1 MFPTSR
7 NGGPTHE
14 AGSQDRDGG
23 RIDRSAH
30 ARRRPA
36 FQGELMIGWR
46 SKQGVRTQA
55 QPLSTR
61 APLHRRDEWPPEL
74 DEDASLRIGVAK
86 LDPAARRQLREVLTW
101 PESRRGDPPCRPP
114 RRAGTPAPPP

>member
-1 MFPTSR
+1 
-7 NGGPTHE
+7 
-14 AGSQDRDGG
+14 
-23 RIDRSAH
+23 
-30 ARRRPA
+30 
-36 FQGELMIGWR
+36 MIGWR
-46 SKQGVRTQA
+46 SKQGVRPQA

-101 PESRRGDPPCRPP
+101 PESRRGDLLYTLLG
-114 RRAGTPAPPP
+114 RAGTEPLCQLIAIVDTDKVARLRLLRAIRDVS